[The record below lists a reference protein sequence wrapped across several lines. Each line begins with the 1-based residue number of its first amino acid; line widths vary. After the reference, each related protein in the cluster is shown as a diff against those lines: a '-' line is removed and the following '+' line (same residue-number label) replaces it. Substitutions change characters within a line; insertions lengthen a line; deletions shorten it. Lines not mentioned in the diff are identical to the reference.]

1 MQNEI
6 EAFLEYLTLEKNL
19 SSNTLQSYAID
30 LKDFKNFL
38 QKEKIKRI
46 EEVSVETILL
56 FLERLRK
63 KGLSSSSISRKL
75 SALRSFFRF
84 LELEKGFSHNPVLL
98 IESPKLP
105 RRLPRVLT
113 VNEVERLL
121 SAPDPS
127 TPQGLRDKAMLETL
141 YATGL
146 RVSELVALT
155 FAQLNLEVGFLRVLG
170 KGSRER
176 LVPLGDFAR
185 HYLELYL
192 REARPQLLSGRSDP
206 PQIFLNRRG
215 RPLTRQR
222 FWQII
227 RDYAR
232 KVGITT
238 EVSPHVLRHS
248 FATHLLERGADL
260 RAVQMM
266 LGHASLSTTQI
277 YTHLDL
283 QNLRNVH
290 EKHHPRG

>member
-6 EAFLEYLTLEKNL
+6 EAFLEYLALEKNL

-170 KGSRER
+170 KGSKER

>member
-266 LGHASLSTTQI
+266 LGRQSL
-277 YTHLDL
+277 
-283 QNLRNVH
+283 
-290 EKHHPRG
+290 HHPDLHPS